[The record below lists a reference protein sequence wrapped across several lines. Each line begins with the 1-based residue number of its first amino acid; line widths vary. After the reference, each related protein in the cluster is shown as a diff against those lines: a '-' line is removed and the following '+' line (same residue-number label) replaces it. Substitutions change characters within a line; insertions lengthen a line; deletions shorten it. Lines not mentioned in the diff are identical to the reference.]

1 MKRATGQRFVSYRKN
16 VTSGYDR
23 NGCGGNPV
31 ATSVW
36 RGHISFGLVS
46 IPVRLYRAA
55 RAERVKLREVY
66 TVQPE
71 APPEPEDAEPP
82 PSRRSGPVPV
92 EPRANVVVPESVP
105 STSPVRRAATDDA
118 GNQIAPAEVS
128 KGYEVEKGQFVTLS
142 REELRALAPQTST
155 SMELV
160 EFVSLASVDPVYF
173 ETSYY
178 VRPDEGGEKPY
189 ALLYRSL
196 LDTGLVGVAQI
207 AMHRREHIALIRSG
221 KSGLIAHT
229 MYFSSEVRADE
240 EYTAD
245 TAAVNPKELALAN
258 TLVRALEADFNPEK
272 FRDTYRERLEKLIAA
287 KTEGQEIIPAKT
299 AATSKIAVDIMEAL
313 RKSLA
318 GLKKPPEAARARG
331 TQARRKRG

>member
-1 MKRATGQRFVSYRKN
+1 M
-16 VTSGYDR
+16 
-23 NGCGGNPV
+23 

>member
-1 MKRATGQRFVSYRKN
+1 
-16 VTSGYDR
+16 
-23 NGCGGNPV
+23 V

-66 TVQPE
+66 AVQPE
-71 APPEPEDAEPP
+71 TLPEPEDAEPP
-82 PSRRSGPVPV
+82 RSRRSGPVAV
-92 EPRANVVVPESVP
+92 EPPRANVVFPEPVS
-105 STSPVRRAATDDA
+105 SISPVRRAAIDDA

-196 LDTGLVGVAQI
+196 VDTGLVGVAQI
-207 AMHRREHIALIRSG
+207 AMHRREHIVLIRSG

-240 EYTAD
+240 EYTA
-245 TAAVNPKELALAN
+245 AAEVNPKELALAN
-258 TLVRALEADFNPEK
+258 TLVRALEAEFNPEK
-272 FRDTYRERLEKLIAA
+272 FRDTYRERLEQLIAA
-287 KTEGQEIIPAKT
+287 KTEGQEVIPAKT
-299 AATSKIAVDIMEAL
+299 APASKPAVDIMEAL

-318 GLKKPPEAARARG
+318 GLKKPPEAAPARD
-331 TQARRKRG
+331 TRARRKRG